1 MSNQQKVRLTETEKR
16 EYGEKLGQ
24 LLAEL
29 NSTKQSKKQ
38 VLKDYST
45 QIEAL
50 ENRIYELGEA
60 LRHGYE
66 FRDAETLPF
75 DKASAV

>member
-1 MSNQQKVRLTETEKR
+1 MTETEKR

-29 NSTKQSKKQ
+29 KSLKDSKKSL
-38 VLKDYST
+38 VKDFGI
-45 QIEAL
+45 QIEAI
-50 ENRIYELGEA
+50 EHRVHDLGEA

-66 FRDAETLPF
+66 WRDAETLPF